1 MSWMRGF
8 VGRSV
13 FALPTPAAVV
23 SGTEILAVVALVAV
37 CSAGACLGI
46 VGPTKAWAGEYHVYS
61 CRMPNGEVAPTDGWS
76 EESSGISASTQNTC
90 ATGGALVA
98 GLGDGA
104 THEVSTDHATWT
116 FGAPSEMTI
125 TAARLSRAGDA
136 DGGWTTN
143 ATYEFW
149 LAGPNNNEIE
159 ADVIDQCV
167 AEFGCPTGVGNMSS
181 VKSSSNVVT
190 VLPENLD
197 THLYA
202 NASCGGSTKFICPS
216 GKGDP
221 NGYAAVV
228 YLYAADLVLS
238 QASQPTIANVEGELA
253 IASTLSGTSDLAFHA
268 TDSGSGVYQ
277 AVFSVDGTEAGRTL
291 LDSSSHCR
299 DVGQTSDGLPA
310 FLYLQPCAPALN
322 ADLQFD
328 TTALS
333 DGTHHLV
340 VSVTDAASN
349 STVALDRKITV
360 LNHPASPLPPE
371 TPTAIQPPSAGGGP
385 TSTGQHEQ
393 PSPPSSAPQS
403 PRDDGTAA
411 SVGATLQVHWAA
423 TALDSRVG
431 AYGRAQTVTGRL
443 ASSAGAPIG
452 DAPIQVLSTPS
463 FQGARTRALMSVRT
477 ASNGSFRVRLPAST
491 PSTHLTFA
499 YSSHPPQAVPDVTAW
514 LSLTVPAHLALRVAP
529 HVSQVGGTIAFS
541 GTLSGAPL
549 PAGGK
554 QLVLEARTLHG
565 SWRQFRV
572 LSTAAHG
579 RFRAT
584 YRFRLPGPIDYR
596 FRAVCAR
603 EADFPYGSGTSP
615 LVRVHEK

>member
-1 MSWMRGF
+1 MSL
-8 VGRSV
+8 SN
-13 FALPTPAAVV
+13 
-23 SGTEILAVVALVAV
+23 ILAVPAKN
-37 CSAGACLGI
+37 LG
-46 VGPTKAWAGEYHVYS
+46 E
-61 CRMPNGEVAPTDGWS
+61 
-76 EESSGISASTQNTC
+76 
-90 ATGGALVA
+90 
-98 GLGDGA
+98 
-104 THEVSTDHATWT
+104 
-116 FGAPSEMTI
+116 
-125 TAARLSRAGDA
+125 
-136 DGGWTTN
+136 
-143 ATYEFW
+143 
-149 LAGPNNNEIE
+149 
-159 ADVIDQCV
+159 
-167 AEFGCPTGVGNMSS
+167 
-181 VKSSSNVVT
+181 
-190 VLPENLD
+190 
-197 THLYA
+197 HLYV
-202 NASCGGSTKFICPS
+202 NASCGGLPTYKCPS
-216 GKGDP
+216 GKGDS

-238 QASQPTIANVEGELA
+238 QASQPTITNVEGELA
-253 IASTLSGTSDLAFHA
+253 TASTLSGTADLAFHA

-277 AVFSVDGTEAGRTL
+277 AVFSVDGAEVGRTL

-299 DVGQTSDGLPA
+299 DVGQTGDGLPA
-310 FLYLQPCAPALN
+310 FLYLQPCSPALN

-371 TPTAIQPPSAGGGP
+371 TPTAVQPPSAGDGP
-385 TSTGQHEQ
+385 TSTSPHEL
-393 PSPPSSAPQS
+393 PSPPSPAPQS
-403 PRDDGTAA
+403 PRDDGTTA

-463 FQGARTRALMSVRT
+463 FQGAHTRLLMSVRT
-477 ASNGSFRVRLPAST
+477 ASNGSFHLRLPAST
-491 PSTHLTFA
+491 PSTQLTFA
-499 YSSHPPQAVPDVTAW
+499 YSSHPPQAVPDVTAS
-514 LSLTVPAHLALRVAP
+514 LSLTVPAHLALRVSP
-529 HVSQVGGTIAFS
+529 HVSHVGATIAFN

-565 SWRQFRV
+565 PWRQFRV

-579 RFRAT
+579 HFHAT
-584 YRFRLPGPIDYR
+584 YRFRLPGPIDYE

-603 EADFPYGSGTSP
+603 EADFPYGSGASP
-615 LVRVHEK
+615 LVRVHER